1 MRDGNAVQL
10 GVFLGLFVLVT
21 LLGFGASRWRPSKLD
36 TIDDWGLGGRSFGG
50 WVSWFLVGG
59 DLYTAYTFIAV
70 PALLFATGA
79 YGFFAMPYTAVV
91 YPLAFVALAR
101 LWSVAH
107 VHGMVTPAD
116 FVRAR
121 YSSPTLALLVAIC
134 GIVATMPYIALQL
147 VGVEAVLKAMGITGR
162 WPIVVAFTVM
172 ALYTYRSGLRAP
184 ALISFVKDALIFWVA
199 LDILL
204 AVALSVNGWSG
215 VFDAAEE
222 RFVATPNPAD
232 GLLLGGNEFAYA
244 TTAFG
249 SALALFLYPHAVTG
263 VLAARSRDTVR
274 RIIAGLPAY
283 SFVLGLMALVGFV
296 AIAEGVVPIGA
307 DPAAGVPGDRNT
319 VAPQAF
325 QELLPDWGVG
335 VAFAAIGVGALV
347 PAAIM
352 SIAAANLFTRNVYR
366 EFMNPDA
373 TPEQQARVG
382 KVVSLLVKFGAV
394 AVILFLDPHYAI
406 DLQLLGGVIILQTLP
421 AVAVGLH
428 TRWLHR
434 AGLFAG
440 LVAGLV
446 VGTAMLYQ
454 IPQRGGPDGTTVLR
468 EHFGGSSWPLA
479 NLGFDTKATVYVGIV
494 ALLVNLA
501 VSVVV
506 TIAARLVRVPA
517 GRDLTRPE
525 DYTAERGDPRV
536 QDLVELVDGEPAAT
550 RAQRESIGVAAI
562 PVPRAGMP
570 PVPPPVRPGPTG
582 YPGDPEYRTQWNR
595 PAQRGY
601 PGDPGVAPGYPA
613 QSGYR
618 TDPGYQPEP
627 GDPAPRRYPPAPG
640 YDAQPGY
647 HGEVGRRDERGYPP
661 GPGYPSRP
669 GYQVEP
675 RHSEPDEGG
684 YSDEGGRG
692 GGAHR
697 RDADDPPWW

>member
-1 MRDGNAVQL
+1 MDDGNAVQL
-10 GVFLGLFVLVT
+10 GVFVGLFGLVT
-21 LLGFGASRWRPSKLD
+21 VLGFVASRWRPSTSD
-36 TIDDWGLGGRSFGG
+36 TIDEWGLGGRSFGG

-79 YGFFAMPYTAVV
+79 FGFFALPYTAVV
-91 YPLAFVALAR
+91 YPLVFVALAR

-121 YSSPTLALLVAIC
+121 YSSPTLALLVAVC

-204 AVALSVNGWSG
+204 AVALSVNGWTG

-222 RFVATPNPAD
+222 RFASTPNPAD
-232 GLLLGGNEFAYA
+232 GLLLGGNHLAYA

-263 VLAARSRDTVR
+263 ILAARSRDTVR
-274 RIIAGLPAY
+274 RIVAALPAY
-283 SFVLGLMALVGFV
+283 SFVLGLMALVGFL

-307 DPAAGVPGDRNT
+307 DPDAGVPGDRNT
-319 VAPQAF
+319 VAPLAF
-325 QELLPDWGVG
+325 QQLLPNWGVG

-366 EFMNPDA
+366 EFVNRDA

-428 TRWLHR
+428 TRWFHR

-440 LVAGLV
+440 LAAGLA

-479 NLGFDTKATVYVGIV
+479 NIGLDTKATIYVGIV
-494 ALLVNLA
+494 ALLVNLV

-506 TIAARLVRVPA
+506 TVAARVVRIPA

-536 QDLVELVDGEPAAT
+536 QELAELVDGDRSFDDRRDVRT
-550 RAQRESIGVAAI
+550 GVVTI
-562 PVPRAGMP
+562 
-570 PVPPPVRPGPTG
+570 PGPRSL
-582 YPGDPEYRTQWNR
+582 PPH
-595 PAQRGY
+595 PAQAH
-601 PGDPGVAPGYPA
+601 PGVPGYPA
-613 QSGYR
+613 EPGYGGQWGYPQQR
-618 TDPGYQPEP
+618 RYPAEPDYAAEPTYRPQPGYQAEPGYHAEPGYSPDPGYPA
-627 GDPAPRRYPPAPG
+627 APRYPA
-640 YDAQPGY
+640 
-647 HGEVGRRDERGYPP
+647 E
-661 GPGYPSRP
+661 P
-669 GYQVEP
+669 GYQKEP
-675 RHSEPDEGG
+675 GYWEEPG
-684 YSDEGGRG
+684 YSDERGRRG

-697 RDADDPPWW
+697 DTRDDPPDRW

>member
-1 MRDGNAVQL
+1 MDDGNAVQL
-10 GVFLGLFVLVT
+10 AVFVVLFAVVTFLGFV
-21 LLGFGASRWRPSKLD
+21 ASRWRPSKSD
-36 TIDDWGLGGRSFGG
+36 TIDEWGLGGRSFGG

-79 YGFFAMPYTAVV
+79 FGFFAVPYTAVV
-91 YPLAFVALAR
+91 YPLAFIALAR

-121 YSSPTLALLVAIC
+121 YSSPGLALLVAVC

-147 VGVEAVLKAMGITGR
+147 VGVEAVLKTMGIAGR

-172 ALYTYRSGLRAP
+172 ALYTYHSGLRAP

-204 AVALSVNGWSG
+204 AVAFSMGGWNG
-215 VFDAAEE
+215 VFSAAEE
-222 RFVATPNPAD
+222 RFTVTPNPND
-232 GLLLGGNEFAYA
+232 GLLLGGNHLAYA

-274 RIIAGLPAY
+274 RIVAGLPAY

-296 AIAEGVVPIGA
+296 AVAEGVVPIGA

-325 QELLPDWGVG
+325 QELLPAWGVG
-335 VAFAAIGVGALV
+335 VAFAAIGIGALV

-366 EFMNPDA
+366 EFINRDA
-373 TPEQQARVG
+373 SPEQQARVG

-394 AVILFLDPHYAI
+394 VVILFLDPQFAI

-421 AVAVGLH
+421 AVALGLH
-428 TRWLHR
+428 GRWFHR
-434 AGLFAG
+434 VGLFAG
-440 LVAGLV
+440 LLTGLT

-479 NLGFDTKATVYVGIV
+479 NLGLDTTATIYVGIV
-494 ALLVNLA
+494 ALLANLA
-501 VSVVV
+501 VTTVITV
-506 TIAARLVRVPA
+506 AARIVRIPA
-517 GRDLTRPE
+517 GKDLTLPE

-536 QDLVELVDGEPAAT
+536 QDLAELVDGEPLRDEDQPEPLPALPGP
-550 RAQRESIGVAAI
+550 RAQPTIGAPAHATGH
-562 PVPRAGMP
+562 PAE
-570 PVPPPVRPGPTG
+570 PGYGGPWG
-582 YPGDPEYRTQWNR
+582 YPTQRRPPATWDQ
-595 PAQRGY
+595 PAQPNYQQQPDYGSR
-601 PGDPGVAPGYPA
+601 PGYPA
-613 QSGYR
+613 EPGYWSQPGHQPETGYR
-618 TDPGYQPEP
+618 HPRQPGHHRDRGYRPGPDHPDEP
-627 GDPAPRRYPPAPG
+627 DYPP
-640 YDAQPGY
+640 D
-647 HGEVGRRDERGYPP
+647 R
-661 GPGYPSRP
+661 
-669 GYQVEP
+669 
-675 RHSEPDEGG
+675 
-684 YSDEGGRG
+684 
-692 GGAHR
+692 
-697 RDADDPPWW
+697 W

>member
-1 MRDGNAVQL
+1 MSGGNVVQL
-10 GVFLGLFVLVT
+10 GVFVGLFALVT
-21 LLGFGASRWRPSKLD
+21 LLGFGASRWRPSRSD
-36 TIDDWGLGGRSFGG
+36 TIDEWGLGGRSFGG

-79 YGFFAMPYTAVV
+79 YGYFALPYTAVV

-121 YSSPTLALLVAIC
+121 YSSPTLALLVAVC

-147 VGVEAVLKAMGITGR
+147 VGVEAVLKAMGIAGR

-204 AVALSVNGWSG
+204 AVALSINGWEG

-222 RFVATPNPAD
+222 RFVSTPNPTD
-232 GLLLGGNEFAYA
+232 GLLLGGNHLAYA
-244 TTAFG
+244 TTALG

-263 VLAARSRDTVR
+263 VLAVRSRDTVR
-274 RIIAGLPAY
+274 KIVAALPAY

-296 AIAEGVVPIGA
+296 AISEGVVPIGA
-307 DPAAGVPGDRNT
+307 DPDAGVPGDRNT
-319 VAPQAF
+319 VAPQVF
-325 QELLPDWGVG
+325 QHLLPDWGAG

-366 EFMNPDA
+366 EFVNRDA

-394 AVILFLDPHYAI
+394 AVILFMDPHYAI

-421 AVAVGLH
+421 AVALGLH

-440 LVAGLV
+440 LFAGLA
-446 VGTAMLYQ
+446 VGTVMLYQ

-479 NLGFDTKATVYVGIV
+479 NLGLDTKATIYVGLV
-494 ALLVNLA
+494 ALLANLA
-501 VSVVV
+501 VSVLVTLGARVV
-506 TIAARLVRVPA
+506 RIPA

-536 QDLVELVDGEPAAT
+536 QDLVELVDGDQAFDQGRGKEPA
-550 RAQRESIGVAAI
+550 GVGG
-562 PVPRAGMP
+562 V
-570 PVPPPVRPGPTG
+570 PGPRRG
-582 YPGDPEYRTQWNR
+582 L
-595 PAQRGY
+595 PAVGVSGSSGVVGQSEMGFGERWDHPRQRGY
-601 PGDPGVAPGYPA
+601 PPREYGQSGHTPTSGYPTGVGYGGDAGHQYGPEFATGPGYRDEPGYPGYPTGHGTE
-613 QSGYR
+613 SGYR
-618 TDPGYQPEP
+618 
-627 GDPAPRRYPPAPG
+627 
-640 YDAQPGY
+640 
-647 HGEVGRRDERGYPP
+647 DERDWYGRHPDDEQPP
-661 GPGYPSRP
+661 DR
-669 GYQVEP
+669 
-675 RHSEPDEGG
+675 
-684 YSDEGGRG
+684 
-692 GGAHR
+692 
-697 RDADDPPWW
+697 W